1 MGQVKPLPIAPTQF
15 IKVQKYM
22 EKCHVF
28 QMCHLHH
35 HLRKNNMENDEYN
48 ERETP
53 QVSKIPPPPRKKR
66 NLDETS
72 RNNHNNES
80 PRSFLI

>member
-22 EKCHVF
+22 EKCRVF
-28 QMCHLHH
+28 QMCHLPH

-48 ERETP
+48 EREMP
-53 QVSKIPPPPRKKR
+53 QVSKKPPPPRKK
-66 NLDETS
+66 
-72 RNNHNNES
+72 
-80 PRSFLI
+80 

>member
-1 MGQVKPLPIAPTQF
+1 
-15 IKVQKYM
+15 
-22 EKCHVF
+22 
-28 QMCHLHH
+28 
-35 HLRKNNMENDEYN
+35 MENDEYN

-53 QVSKIPPPPRKKR
+53 QVLKIPPPPRKKR

-80 PRSFLI
+80 PRSFLIL